1 MYLCMLATLLAYNFH
16 LTFQSYFTKFKYFC
30 LIFNRFDMYLRDR
43 VPLPLNYNPLL
54 VMKSDTRSQYQHQ
67 TVRAA
72 NLVISSLR
80 FWRSLQAG
88 VLEPEVFHLNPKKT
102 DNDKYRKWMRIAPQF
117 IATYASYAF
126 KAFPLDMSQYER
138 LFGTSRIP
146 ELEKDRLVQSPNS
159 KHIMVM
165 RRGNIYAVDVMDAN
179 GNIEP
184 AKEILAR
191 LNAVVKLDE
200 MKQPAEVPLGILTA
214 DERNEWARIRQYVV
228 KNSLNSSLLNEQIDK
243 ALFCVCLD
251 TNEDP
256 VYEEN
261 NPVPVLKNLLAGK
274 GTNR

>member
-1 MYLCMLATLLAYNFH
+1 
-16 LTFQSYFTKFKYFC
+16 
-30 LIFNRFDMYLRDR
+30 MYLRDR

-54 VMKSDTRSQYQHQ
+54 VMKNDSRPQYQHQ

-72 NLVISSLR
+72 NLIISSLR
-80 FWRSLQAG
+80 FWRSLQDG
-88 VLEPEVFHLNPKKT
+88 ILEPEVFHLNPKKT
-102 DNDKYRKWMRIAPQF
+102 DNENYRRWMRIAPQI

-146 ELEKDRLVQSPNS
+146 EFEKDRLVQNPNS

-165 RRGNIYAVDVMDAN
+165 RRGNCYAVDVLDAN
-179 GNIEP
+179 GYIEP

-191 LNAVVKLDE
+191 LNAVVKIDE
-200 MKQPAEVPLGILTA
+200 TKVENKVPFGVLTA
-214 DERNEWARIRQYVV
+214 DERNEWALIRQYIVTNKV
-228 KNSLNSSLLNEQIDK
+228 NSTLLNEQVDS

-251 TNEDP
+251 TKEDP

-261 NPVPVLKNLLAGK
+261 KPVPVLKHLLAGK

>member
-1 MYLCMLATLLAYNFH
+1 MRFNFN
-16 LTFQSYFTKFKYFC
+16 SSS
-30 LIFNRFDMYLRDR
+30 RFDMYLRDR

-54 VMKSDTRSQYQHQ
+54 VMKNDTRPQYQHQ
-67 TVRAA
+67 TVKAA
-72 NLVISSLR
+72 NLIISSLR
-80 FWRSLQAG
+80 FWRSLQDG

-102 DNDKYRKWMRIAPQF
+102 DNEKYRRWMRIAPQF

-146 ELEKDRLVQSPNS
+146 ELEKDRLVQSPKS

-165 RRGNIYAVDVMDAN
+165 RRGNIYAVDVLDDN

-191 LNAVVKLDE
+191 LNAVIKLDE
-200 MKQPAEVPLGILTA
+200 TKTVNEVPLGVLTA
-214 DERNEWARIRQYVV
+214 DERNEWARIRQHIV
-228 KNSLNSSLLNEQIDK
+228 KNSVNEALLRDQLDS

-251 TNEDP
+251 TKEDP

-261 NPVPVLKNLLAGK
+261 NPVPVLKHLLAGK
-274 GTNR
+274 GHNR